1 MARGR
6 GRGGAEGRGQG
17 GAEGRGQGGAEG
29 RGQGGAE
36 GRGQGGAGREKG
48 SGRGGARPPLPK
60 GFGVIWTTVAIDLV
74 GFGLVLPILP
84 QYAERFG
91 AGAALIGVLAASFSL
106 AQMLFAPVWGRLSD
120 RFGRKPILLISLFGT
135 AVGSLLTGVA
145 GSIWILFLGRILDGI
160 SGASVSVA
168 QAAVGDVSPRSQR
181 ARLMGLLGAA
191 FGVGFVAGPAIG
203 ALAALGGPRLPFFVA
218 AAIAAGNGIVAIRRL
233 PETARGVAGH
243 PLADPDVVAAREAE
257 FAAFE
262 ATVDPDADDLS
273 VGPGIEIE
281 PSIAAGLDGERIA
294 MEPGLD
300 GPGLVEPAHLA
311 VPDASATDRVQRAAI
326 VRYIVVAF
334 VGMIAFS
341 GFEATFSLLAQER
354 YGLAL
359 ASTSAVFAGIGV
371 VLVLVQVGF
380 IHPVVMWL
388 GETGTLR
395 VALLSN
401 AVGLTLLA
409 FDLGWVGLVAAL
421 VTLTVGQGL
430 LTPTLSSAV
439 SGRAGRQR
447 GQWLGW
453 QQSAGGLARVLGP
466 ILAGSLFEFTGVGAP
481 YVMGA
486 VLVALAC
493 ALVPGDPG

>member
-1 MARGR
+1 
-6 GRGGAEGRGQG
+6 
-17 GAEGRGQGGAEG
+17 
-29 RGQGGAE
+29 
-36 GRGQGGAGREKG
+36 
-48 SGRGGARPPLPK
+48 
-60 GFGVIWTTVAIDLV
+60 
-74 GFGLVLPILP
+74 
-84 QYAERFG
+84 
-91 AGAALIGVLAASFSL
+91 
-106 AQMLFAPVWGRLSD
+106 
-120 RFGRKPILLISLFGT
+120 
-135 AVGSLLTGVA
+135 
-145 GSIWILFLGRILDGI
+145 
-160 SGASVSVA
+160 
-168 QAAVGDVSPRSQR
+168 
-181 ARLMGLLGAA
+181 
-191 FGVGFVAGPAIG
+191 VGFVAGPAIG
-203 ALAALGGPRLPFFVA
+203 ALAALGGAKLPFIVA
-218 AAIAAGNGIVAIRRL
+218 AVIAAVNGIIAIRRL
-233 PETARGVAGH
+233 PETAKGVAGH
-243 PLADPDVVAAREAE
+243 PLADPDAVAAREAE

-262 ATVDPDADDLS
+262 ASVDRDAEDLS
-273 VGPGIEIE
+273 VGPHIEIE

-294 MEPGLD
+294 LEPALD

-311 VPDASATDRVQRAAI
+311 RPDPSATDSSQRSAI
-326 VRYIVVAF
+326 VRFIFVAF

-341 GFEATFSLLAQER
+341 GFEATFSLLASER

-359 ASTSAVFAGIGV
+359 AGTSAVFAGIGV

-409 FDLGWVGLVAAL
+409 FDLGWVGLVLAL
-421 VTLTVGQGL
+421 LALTVGQGL

-439 SGRAGRQR
+439 SGRAGSQR

-486 VLVALAC
+486 VLVAFAV
-493 ALVPGDPG
+493 ALVPAEPR